1 MSWQTVPTP
10 LMDPSETMGDNSCQP
25 PLTPVPIGSNSTPWL
40 IRLQNYTSK
49 SNNLHRNDSDVI
61 SKSPETRVRVAM
73 SSRTEPLS
81 QSQQCATICAGTN
94 KRAALRTHIRVE
106 KIRTS
111 VRPSDLLTEQLEWGQ
126 PVELSLPCEEHC
138 LSSRWSAKP
147 PTASARASA
156 FSWSELATPL
166 RPTIGGLGTGTH
178 IKFLVMRH
186 RDLSC
191 THRLSIL
198 SSQTLF
204 RWPSSTGS
212 LEICQAFLSRF
223 FSRTCLRIE
232 SGKEACGALLGRCLG
247 VEASSDPLMAEVMNS
262 APRSISAAV
271 RKVGVGPNLS
281 LNTFVNLSQLVRL
294 RCCVQWITRHGRLRE
309 HKVWSGP
316 GSREGGWHGRCKCGE
331 KVNSEAQQSRI
342 WVDGALSEWFGIEQG
357 VNNPFIYDQFIQSIP
372 LAIPQQNIPSGV
384 LATTSGWGAID
395 KMCLFCDDEG
405 NDKEALVSA
414 QTLGCG
420 PTTRSWAEELRDLKV
435 LKKLTSLDL
444 VTLEAKYHKKCYVSL
459 QNHACTNKQKWEPQ
473 RENKRL
479 NNMDILFK
487 NMNSLLQ
494 SAKEDAQKKLKDQY
508 AMQRRE
514 GQLIIGPI

>member
-10 LMDPSETMGDNSCQP
+10 LMNPSETMGDNSCQP
-25 PLTPVPIGSNSTPWL
+25 PLTPVPIVGIHDSDLSHLKGLYEEGTQDVVTQVFVQGSNSTPWL

-49 SNNLHRNDSDVI
+49 RKLH
-61 SKSPETRVRVAM
+61 
-73 SSRTEPLS
+73 L
-81 QSQQCATICAGTN
+81 
-94 KRAALRTHIRVE
+94 RARA
-106 KIRTS
+106 RTS
-111 VRPSDLLTEQLEWGQ
+111 VRPSDLLTKQLEWGQ

-147 PTASARASA
+147 PTAS
-156 FSWSELATPL
+156 
-166 RPTIGGLGTGTH
+166 GTCPVRTGSQSCPP
-178 IKFLVMRH
+178 RH
-186 RDLSC
+186 CSGILEPSREP
-191 THRLSIL
+191 HRLCG
-198 SSQTLF
+198 SS
-204 RWPSSTGS
+204 WPSSTGS

-395 KMCLFCDDEG
+395 KMCLFCDDEE